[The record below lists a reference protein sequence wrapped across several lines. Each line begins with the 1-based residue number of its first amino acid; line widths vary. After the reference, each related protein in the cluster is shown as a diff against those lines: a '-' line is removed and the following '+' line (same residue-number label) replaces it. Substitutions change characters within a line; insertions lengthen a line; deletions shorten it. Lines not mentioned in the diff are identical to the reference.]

1 MSLFRREV
9 KKKGAARKD
18 ARPAR
23 LSAKVSAKA
32 KPKGRGRAKADEDE
46 ESSSTPVPREVP
58 GLILLAILI
67 VTIVALISE
76 QVSPG
81 VNVLGPYV
89 GSWWANVL
97 NKAFGKLPVLFHFVA
112 LGLVGVQLVF
122 KVPLWKQACISG
134 AIGLFLSLL
143 LSIRNLNPYATFV
156 DYPWSGGW
164 LGNFLSQQIY
174 VPVFGVESQTGPYLI
189 TSLLIFILVVWA
201 FQISV
206 AAWVKRGAHVAG
218 VLGRTVAD
226 GWRSAERPHVPGL
239 NDVDGDESYEDFED
253 EEPVRARRKPARGRK
268 ISEAAGAAGSNAALI
283 PTAEDSPEE
292 EQAKLEALLESGSI
306 EGLDPLTIRKLRDLA
321 LERQRVVELND
332 WEVKTRRTEI
342 GGLLRKPVGAD
353 AADATSGAEDDEV
366 PAKPKK
372 GGRGA
377 KTEKIAPQDAAP
389 PWESGAEDEDDR
401 SVLSGFAD
409 EDEERAE
416 VDDDDLDS
424 ADDVEADDER
434 PAPRAVDR
442 KAGKTLART
451 PGGRPTPQNPDA
463 SRTPRIHY
471 DAYERPDLDTIF
483 PEPPHQPLEFTEE
496 ELLEQKQLLEAQ
508 LNNFKVRGTVTGIHP
523 GPVITRY
530 EVELAP
536 GEKVNRISGLADD
549 LALALRAKSIRI
561 LAPIP
566 GKSLVGVEVPNRKA
580 QIVYIKEIL
589 ESERFKSEDDGLKVA
604 LGKTIAGEPYAADL
618 TRAPHLLIAG
628 QTGSGKSV
636 CINSIMA
643 SLLASKTP
651 DDLRMILIDPKVVEL
666 KPYENIPHLLGP
678 VITNPETAVQALKW
692 ATVKMDERYEK
703 LAKCGVRNI
712 KGFNEKVRAGTLREE
727 ARYSQN
733 EEFGDGFQV
742 RYTDDMDAGD
752 IPLSEPM
759 PYILII
765 IDELADLM
773 MVAGKEVETNIARIA
788 QKARA
793 VGIHLILATQRP
805 STNVI
810 TGTIKANLPTRIAFK
825 VASQIDARTILD
837 RQGAEQ
843 LLGRGDMLFR
853 AIESPDPERLHG
865 CFLDDAQCE
874 AIAEAC
880 AGQNVNYP
888 KVRTFNVDEEL
899 ASAAGEDAER
909 DEKFVDAAELVVQL
923 KQASVSLL
931 QRRLGVGYAKAG
943 RIVDQLERAGIV
955 GRERGSKPR
964 EVLMNE
970 EELYSF
976 LRSHDA
982 TDGL

>member
-9 KKKGAARKD
+9 KKKGKAAAGRTGAAAK
-18 ARPAR
+18 PASR
-23 LSAKVSAKA
+23 LSAKA
-32 KPKGRGRAKADEDE
+32 KPKAKGRGRARGDDDENGAG
-46 ESSSTPVPREVP
+46 VPREVP
-58 GLILLAILI
+58 GLLLLAAVL
-67 VTIVALISE
+67 VTFVALVSE

-81 VNVLGPYV
+81 ANVLGPYV
-89 GSWWANVL
+89 GSWWAGAL
-97 NKAFGKLPVLFHFVA
+97 NNAFGKLPILFHLAA
-112 LGLVGVQLVF
+112 LVLVGVQLVF
-122 KVPLWKQACISG
+122 KVPLWKQASIAG
-134 AIGLFLSLL
+134 AVGLFLGLL
-143 LSIRNLNPYATFV
+143 LSIRNLDPYAVFV

-174 VPVFGVESQTGPYLI
+174 VPVFGTASQTGPYLV
-189 TSLLIFILVVWA
+189 TGLLIFILVVWA

-218 VLGRTVAD
+218 VLGRTVAE
-226 GWRSAERPHVPGL
+226 GWRSAERPHVPALENAGAE
-239 NDVDGDESYEDFED
+239 DSYDD
-253 EEPVRARRKPARGRK
+253 DDRLPARRKARGGRK
-268 ISEAAGAAGSNAALI
+268 ATPATAAASGLADDETS
-283 PTAEDSPEE
+283 EE
-292 EQAKLEALLESGSI
+292 ERERLEALLESGDL

-321 LERQRVVELND
+321 LERQRVSELND
-332 WEVKTRRTEI
+332 WEEKTRKTEI
-342 GGLLRKPVGAD
+342 GGLLRRAAPASASAPEAADEAFAGDFDDGAD
-353 AADATSGAEDDEV
+353 FTGALGDEDGDEGSAAPWDEDDAEEAPV
-366 PAKPKK
+366 PAKK
-372 GGRGA
+372 GRKPASKAPAASSSRTTGRA
-377 KTEKIAPQDAAP
+377 RLANQ
-389 PWESGAEDEDDR
+389 
-401 SVLSGFAD
+401 
-409 EDEERAE
+409 
-416 VDDDDLDS
+416 
-424 ADDVEADDER
+424 ADDSEAGAGAD
-434 PAPRAVDR
+434 VDR
-442 KAGKTLART
+442 VVYDDYEL
-451 PGGRPTPQNPDA
+451 PVLDA
-463 SRTPRIHY
+463 
-471 DAYERPDLDTIF
+471 IF
-483 PEPPHQPLEFTEE
+483 PKPPEQPLEFTEE

-589 ESERFKSEDDGLKVA
+589 ASQKFQVENDTLKVA
-604 LGKTIAGEPYAADL
+604 LGKTIAGEPYVADL

-643 SLLASKTP
+643 SLLASKSP
-651 DDLRMILIDPKVVEL
+651 EQLRMILIDPKVVEL
-666 KPYENIPHLLGP
+666 KPYERIPHLLGP

-692 ATVKMDERYEK
+692 ATLKMDERYDK
-703 LAKCGVRNI
+703 LAKSGVRNI
-712 KGFNEKVRAGTLREE
+712 KGFNEKVRAGLIREDHLYHQ
-727 ARYSQN
+727 A
-733 EEFGDGFQV
+733 EEFGDGV
-742 RYTDDMDAGD
+742 VMRYTDDLEAEAAESGEGAAPKPSGD
-752 IPLSEPM
+752 EM
-759 PYILII
+759 PYILIV

-810 TGTIKANLPTRIAFK
+810 TGTIKANLPTRIAFQ

-837 RQGAEQ
+837 RQGAEK

-853 AIESPDPERLHG
+853 PIESPEPERLHG

-880 AGQNVNYP
+880 AGQNVNFP
-888 KVRTFNVDEEL
+888 KVRTFNIDEEL
-899 ASAAGEDAER
+899 AGGGGEDEER
-909 DEKFVDAAELVVQL
+909 DEKFIDAAELVVQL

-964 EVLMNE
+964 EVLMDE
-970 EELYSF
+970 DQLQSF
-976 LRSHDA
+976 LRSHEA
-982 TDGL
+982 TEGL

>member
-1 MSLFRREV
+1 VSLFRREV

-32 KPKGRGRAKADEDE
+32 KPKGRGRAKADEDDDVAG
-46 ESSSTPVPREVP
+46 TPVPREVP
-58 GLILLAILI
+58 GLILLAVLI
-67 VTIVALISE
+67 VTIVALVSE

-81 VNVLGPYV
+81 ANVLGPYV

-97 NKAFGKLPVLFHFVA
+97 NKAFGKLPVLFHLAA
-112 LGLVGVQLVF
+112 LSLVGVQLVF
-122 KVPLWKQACISG
+122 KVPLWKQASISG
-134 AIGLFLSLL
+134 AVGLFLGLL
-143 LSIRNLNPYATFV
+143 LSIRNLNPYATFL

-174 VPVFGVESQTGPYLI
+174 VPVFGVESQTGPYLV

-206 AAWVKRGAHVAG
+206 AAWVKRGAHAAG

-239 NDVDGDESYEDFED
+239 GAAGDGEAYDDFED
-253 EEPVRARRKPARGRK
+253 EEPVRARRKPARGPKAARAAD
-268 ISEAAGAAGSNAALI
+268 AAGANAALI

-353 AADATSGAEDDEV
+353 AADAISGAEEDDEV
-366 PAKPKK
+366 AARPKK
-372 GGRGA
+372 GARGIKA
-377 KTEKIAPQDAAP
+377 EKSAPQDAAP

-409 EDEERAE
+409 EDEEDPG
-416 VDDDDLDS
+416 VDDDDLDA
-424 ADDVEADDER
+424 ADDLEDDEAPAR
-434 PAPRAVDR
+434 PAR
-442 KAGKTLART
+442 KTGSGKILART
-451 PGGRPTPQNPDA
+451 PGGRSAPQSPDA
-463 SRTPRIHY
+463 STTPRIRY
-471 DAYERPDLDTIF
+471 DAYERPDLDAIF

-692 ATVKMDERYEK
+692 ATIKMDERYEK

-712 KGFNEKVRAGTLREE
+712 KGFNEKVRAGALREE

-752 IPLSEPM
+752 IPLSDPM

-899 ASAAGEDAER
+899 AGGAGEDEER

-976 LRSHDA
+976 LRSHEA

>member
-1 MSLFRREV
+1 M
-9 KKKGAARKD
+9 KAARGKQ
-18 ARPAR
+18 RPSAKMAAK
-23 LSAKVSAKA
+23 AKVSAKPRG
-32 KPKGRGRAKADEDE
+32 KRKGKDEDDE
-46 ESSSTPVPREVP
+46 APKRAGEIP
-58 GLILLAILI
+58 GLILLAVLL
-67 VTIVALISE
+67 VTFVSLVAE
-76 QVSPG
+76 QVQASG
-81 VNVLGPYV
+81 NILGPWV
-89 GSWWANVL
+89 GSRWANLL
-97 NKAFGKLPVLFHFVA
+97 NSGFGKLPVLFYLAA
-112 LGLVGVQLVF
+112 LAFVGVQLVF
-122 KVPLWKQACISG
+122 KTRLWKQAAISG
-134 AIGLFLSLL
+134 GIGLLLALL
-143 LSIRNLNPYATFV
+143 LSIRHIGDEGLVYA
-156 DYPWSGGW
+156 DYQVTGGW
-164 LGNFLSQQIY
+164 LGNFLAQRIFQ
-174 VPVFGVESQTGPYLI
+174 PVFGAGHFGPYLV
-189 TSLLIFILVVWA
+189 TTLLIFILVVWA

-206 AAWVKRGAHVAG
+206 AAWVKRGAHVTG
-218 VLGRTVAD
+218 VMARTMAE

-239 NDVDGDESYEDFED
+239 ESVSSVGVDVDEED
-253 EEPVRARRKPARGRK
+253 EEFVERPKRGRGK
-268 ISEAAGAAGSNAALI
+268 KAVASANAALI

-292 EQAKLEALLESGSI
+292 EQAKLEALLESGNL

-321 LERQRVVELND
+321 LERQRVTELND
-332 WEVKTRRTEI
+332 WEEKTRRTEI
-342 GGLLRKPVGAD
+342 GGLLRPRPAAE
-353 AADATSGAEDDEV
+353 AADMTPDEDIPVKGSKRKASKAKAPEPADDEV
-366 PAKPKK
+366 SDAEASGASEDRDPPFDLDEEEEGGFSGDQDVVRESPVKAALVRNPPSTSSGTAK
-372 GGRGA
+372 GRGEGLSA
-377 KTEKIAPQDAAP
+377 QNNPT
-389 PWESGAEDEDDR
+389 
-401 SVLSGFAD
+401 SVPYEPYQLPN
-409 EDEERAE
+409 
-416 VDDDDLDS
+416 LDS
-424 ADDVEADDER
+424 
-434 PAPRAVDR
+434 
-442 KAGKTLART
+442 
-451 PGGRPTPQNPDA
+451 
-463 SRTPRIHY
+463 
-471 DAYERPDLDTIF
+471 IF
-483 PEPPHQPLEFTEE
+483 PEPPDQPLEFTEE

-566 GKSLVGVEVPNRKA
+566 GKSLVGVEVPNRKP

-589 ESERFKSEDDGLKVA
+589 DSERFRSEDDGLKVA

-643 SLLASKTP
+643 SLLASKKP

-666 KPYENIPHLLGP
+666 KPYESIPHLLGD

-692 ATVKMDERYEK
+692 ATIKMDERYEK

-712 KGFNEKVRAGTLREE
+712 KGFNEKARAGTLREE
-727 ARYSQN
+727 ARYSQG
-733 EEFGDGFQV
+733 EEFGEGAPV
-742 RYTDDMDAGD
+742 RYTDDVDAGT

-759 PYILII
+759 PYILIV

-773 MVAGKEVETNIARIA
+773 MVAGKEVETSIARIA

-837 RQGAEQ
+837 KQGAEQ

-853 AIESPDPERLHG
+853 PIESPDPERLHG
-865 CFLDDAQCE
+865 CFLDDKQCE
-874 AIAEAC
+874 DIAEAC
-880 AGQNVNYP
+880 ASQRVNYP
-888 KVRTFNVDEEL
+888 KVRTFNVDEEI
-899 ASAAGEDAER
+899 AGAAGEDEER
-909 DEKFVDAAELVVQL
+909 DEKFIDAAELVVSL

-964 EVLMNE
+964 EVLMDE
-970 EELYSF
+970 DQLQGF
-976 LRSHDA
+976 LRSHEA
-982 TDGL
+982 TEGL

>member
-1 MSLFRREV
+1 MSLLKRTM
-9 KKKGAARKD
+9 KKKPKQAAGAARVSVQ
-18 ARPAR
+18 A
-23 LSAKVSAKA
+23 SAKMSAKMSAKA
-32 KPKGRGRAKADEDE
+32 KPKPKGRGRAKAEEDE
-46 ESSSTPVPREVP
+46 EAKPLSREIP
-58 GLILLAILI
+58 GLILLSVVL
-67 VTIVALISE
+67 VTFIALISE
-76 QVSPG
+76 YVQAAG
-81 VNVLGPYV
+81 NILGPYV
-89 GSWWANVL
+89 GSWWAGVL
-97 NKAFGKLPVLFHFVA
+97 NGAFGGLPVLVYLVA
-112 LGLVGVQLVF
+112 LTILGIQWTFSREGWRAVSI
-122 KVPLWKQACISG
+122 AG
-134 AIGLFLSLL
+134 ATGFLLSLL
-143 LSIRNLNPYATFV
+143 LSIQHLGVEGLIRA
-156 DYPWSGGW
+156 DYQTSGGW
-164 LGNFLSQQIY
+164 LGNFLAQRVYI
-174 VPVFGVESQTGPYLI
+174 PVFGTGHFGPYLV
-189 TSLLIFILVVWA
+189 TSLLIFVLMVWA

-206 AAWVKRGAHVAG
+206 AAWVKRGAHAAG
-218 VLGRTVAD
+218 VVGRTMAE
-226 GWRSAERPHVPGL
+226 GWRSAERPQTAS
-239 NDVDGDESYEDFED
+239 DFEFEDEDED
-253 EEPVRARRKPARGRK
+253 EEPVRRAPARTPR
-268 ISEAAGAAGSNAALI
+268 AARGAQAALAAKPNESLI
-283 PTAEDSPEE
+283 PTAADSPEE
-292 EQAKLEALLESGSI
+292 EQAKLESLLERGSL

-321 LERQRVVELND
+321 QERQRVTELND
-332 WEVKTRRTEI
+332 WEEKTRDTEI
-342 GGLLRKPVGAD
+342 GGLLGRTKKPL
-353 AADATSGAEDDEV
+353 S
-366 PAKPKK
+366 
-372 GGRGA
+372 
-377 KTEKIAPQDAAP
+377 AP
-389 PWESGAEDEDDR
+389 PADLVEDVDLFEPVDESSDLETDLEDEAR
-401 SVLSGFAD
+401 D
-409 EDEERAE
+409 E
-416 VDDDDLDS
+416 S
-424 ADDVEADDER
+424 
-434 PAPRAVDR
+434 PTPPRR
-442 KAGKTLART
+442 TAGKGKGAGKSSASKKALANRA
-451 PGGRPTPQNPDA
+451 PWDGEEGEGRLGDDGVLAA
-463 SRTPRIHY
+463 SNVVY
-471 DAYERPDLDTIF
+471 DDYQLPDLDGIF
-483 PEPPHQPLEFTEE
+483 PTPPVQALEFTEE

-508 LNNFKVRGTVTGIHP
+508 LNNFKVRGKVTGIHP

-589 ESERFKSEDDGLKVA
+589 TSEKFNVEHDTLKVA
-604 LGKTIAGEPYAADL
+604 LGKNISGDPYVADL

-643 SLLASKTP
+643 SLLASKSP
-651 DDLRMILIDPKVVEL
+651 EQLRMILIDPKVVEL

-692 ATVKMDERYEK
+692 ATLKMDERYDK
-703 LAKCGVRNI
+703 LAKSGVRNI
-712 KGFNEKVRAGTLREE
+712 KGFNEKVRAGVIREE
-727 ARYSQN
+727 VVYHQS
-733 EEFGDGFQV
+733 EEFGDGFIA
-742 RYTDDMDAGD
+742 RYTDDVDAEAAASAGT
-752 IPLSEPM
+752 ISPSGEEM

-810 TGTIKANLPTRIAFK
+810 TGTIKANLPTRIAFQ

-837 RQGAEQ
+837 RQGAEK

-853 AIESPDPERLHG
+853 PIESPEPERLHG

-880 AGQNVNYP
+880 SGQNVNFP
-888 KVRTFNVDEEL
+888 KVRTFNVEEDS
-899 ASAAGEDAER
+899 ASGGGEDEER
-909 DEKFVDAAELVVQL
+909 DEKFIDAAEMVVQL

-970 EELYSF
+970 EELHSF
-976 LRSHDA
+976 LRSHEA
-982 TDGL
+982 TNGI

>member
-1 MSLFRREV
+1 MRSSRDG
-9 KKKGAARKD
+9 KKSGSPRAA
-18 ARPAR
+18 
-23 LSAKVSAKA
+23 LKA
-32 KPKGRGRAKADEDE
+32 KPKPRGKRKGKAKDEDA
-46 ESSSTPVPREVP
+46 ESPAVPGEIP
-58 GLILLAILI
+58 GLILLAVLV
-67 VTIVALISE
+67 VTLVALVSQ
-76 QVSPG
+76 QVSPDA
-81 VNVLGPYV
+81 NLLGPYV
-89 GSWWANVL
+89 GSWWANTL
-97 NKAFGKLPVLFHFVA
+97 NRAFGKLPALFLIVA
-112 LGLVGVQLVF
+112 LALAGVQLVF
-122 KVPLWKQACISG
+122 KVRLWKQASIAA
-134 AIGLFLSLL
+134 AIGLFLGLL
-143 LSIRNLNPYATFV
+143 LSIRNLNPYAAFV

-164 LGNFLSQQIY
+164 IGNFLSQQIFT
-174 VPVFGVESQTGPYLI
+174 PIFGTASQVGPYLV

-206 AAWVKRGAHVAG
+206 AAWVKRSAHVAG
-218 VLGRTVAD
+218 VLGRTMAE

-239 NDVDGDESYEDFED
+239 DPVED
-253 EEPVRARRKPARGRK
+253 EEEAVEPPKRGRGRK
-268 ISEAAGAAGSNAALI
+268 AAAALSNAALI

-292 EQAKLEALLESGSI
+292 EQAKLEALLESGDL

-321 LERQRVVELND
+321 LERQRVTELND
-332 WEVKTRRTEI
+332 WEEKTRRTEI
-342 GGLLRKPVGAD
+342 GGLLRPRLSAE
-353 AADATSGAEDDEV
+353 AADMT
-366 PAKPKK
+366 P
-372 GGRGA
+372 
-377 KTEKIAPQDAAP
+377 
-389 PWESGAEDEDDR
+389 
-401 SVLSGFAD
+401 D
-409 EDEERAE
+409 EDEASKSSRSRKTSRKVPESSEAAPE
-416 VDDDDLDS
+416 LDDAPVEDISDDDRDPPFDR
-424 ADDVEADDER
+424 DDEDEGSFDGEASVR
-434 PAPRAVDR
+434 EASAKAALVRKPKVPARSPGEGSPSGNAPAV
-442 KAGKTLART
+442 
-451 PGGRPTPQNPDA
+451 
-463 SRTPRIHY
+463 SY
-471 DAYERPDLDTIF
+471 DPYRLPDLDAIF

-589 ESERFKSEDDGLKVA
+589 ASEKFQAEDDALKVA
-604 LGKTIAGEPYAADL
+604 LGKTIAGEAYTADL

-643 SLLASKTP
+643 SLLASKAP
-651 DDLRMILIDPKVVEL
+651 GDLRMILIDPKVVEL
-666 KPYENIPHLLGP
+666 KPYERIPHLLGD
-678 VITNPETAVQALKW
+678 VITSPETAVQALKW
-692 ATVKMDERYEK
+692 ATLKMDERYGK
-703 LAKCGVRNI
+703 LAKSGVRNI
-712 KGFNEKVRAGTLREE
+712 KGYNEKARAGTLREE
-727 ARYSQN
+727 ARYSQG
-733 EEFGDGFQV
+733 EEFGDGFEA
-742 RYTDDMDAGD
+742 RYTDDVDAGAA
-752 IPLSEPM
+752 PASEPM
-759 PYILII
+759 PYILIV

-773 MVAGKEVETNIARIA
+773 MVAGKEVETSIARIA

-810 TGTIKANLPTRIAFK
+810 TGTIKANLPTRIAFQ

-837 RQGAEQ
+837 RQGAEK

-853 AIESPDPERLHG
+853 PIESPEPERLHG
-865 CFLDDAQCE
+865 CYIDDAQCE

-888 KVRTFNVDEEL
+888 KVRTFNVDEEM
-899 ASAAGEDAER
+899 AGGAGEDEER
-909 DEKFVDAAELVVQL
+909 DEKFIDAAELVVQL

-964 EVLMNE
+964 EVLMDE
-970 EELYSF
+970 DQLQSF
-976 LRSHDA
+976 LRSHEA
-982 TDGL
+982 TGGL